1 LVLTNQLSIEAKKRE
16 FSDSNGG
23 KQMNRRNALKHIG
36 AVGLLASSGM
46 GLSLINRTASAQV
59 DLNLRDS
66 FSPDPAVYL
75 SPPDPVHIIRRARGW
90 KVLPNGDDDHDNL
103 EWALRNTEPGGEVR
117 LVSGV
122 YMNIQQQN
130 RKMTGVSRAAFT
142 GILAAGLVMHT
153 LTANAADSYQ
163 EKVLFEPHQSQ
174 RLAEARGRIMIY
186 DGLDST
192 VVDKAMDEQFD
203 RIDNM
208 MFIRTHHSSEE
219 GEDYVDDDGC

>member
-1 LVLTNQLSIEAKKRE
+1 LAIGQE
-16 FSDSNGG
+16 FV
-23 KQMNRRNALKHIG
+23 RRRCYKVAVFAETDKH
-36 AVGLLASSGM
+36 S
-46 GLSLINRTASAQV
+46 
-59 DLNLRDS
+59 
-66 FSPDPAVYL
+66 
-75 SPPDPVHIIRRARGW
+75 
-90 KVLPNGDDDHDNL
+90 GDDDM
-103 EWALRNTEPGGEVR
+103 NT
-117 LVSGV
+117 
-122 YMNIQQQN
+122 QQQN

-208 MFIRTHHSSEE
+208 MFVRTHHSSEE